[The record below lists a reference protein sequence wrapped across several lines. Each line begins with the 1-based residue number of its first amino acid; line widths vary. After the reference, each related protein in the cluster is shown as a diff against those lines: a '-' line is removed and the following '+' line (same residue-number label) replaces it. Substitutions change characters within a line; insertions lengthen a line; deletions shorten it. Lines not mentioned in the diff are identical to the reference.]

1 MNRRYCT
8 ITLNEYKQLTQSEK
22 IDLLHKEGVY
32 IGKRM
37 VGNFRVVLYQ
47 LESFYVEVLYK
58 DYRRNISR
66 LSFSQYTGI
75 LDPYLEQIDIEMLV

>member
-1 MNRRYCT
+1 M
-8 ITLNEYKQLTQSEK
+8 TLNEYKQLAQSEK
-22 IDLLHKEGVY
+22 IDLLYKEGVY

-37 VGNFRVVLYQ
+37 VGDFRVVLYQ